1 MRLHRFVASNQRLP
15 LCRRFQALR
24 ADRWNSGM
32 NASLGLT
39 VRAQVLQHIVD
50 RVLEA
55 GTGFVGST
63 YALRYEL
70 ANFKAV
76 HSLRENAVDFLRTH
90 VDSGKQVI
98 VAWEYGA
105 RQKRYCGS
113 RNYVG
118 RSKDAKWLLPQEK
131 ATLKHTQTAS
141 QYCENRSKTAGAE
154 QAGLTS
160 FYAGNR

>member
-1 MRLHRFVASNQRLP
+1 
-15 LCRRFQALR
+15 
-24 ADRWNSGM
+24 M

-76 HSLRENAVDFLRTH
+76 HSLRENAVDSFGTH
-90 VDSGKQVI
+90 SSSGKRVDCR
-98 VAWEYGA
+98 VE
-105 RQKRYCGS
+105 
-113 RNYVG
+113 V
-118 RSKDAKWLLPQEK
+118 RSSSEAVQ
-131 ATLKHTQTAS
+131 
-141 QYCENRSKTAGAE
+141 RFSKSIKTKQGC
-154 QAGLTS
+154 
-160 FYAGNR
+160 